1 MEKYDIVIIGGGPAG
16 VTIAEQIRKENKNI
30 SVCILSEEKVLPYY
44 RLRLGYYLQNPID
57 EKFFL
62 KSSEWYQVNNIKLML
77 NSKVEEC
84 NFKEKFVVSRGQK
97 IEWDYLV
104 IASGSKPYLP
114 EQMRNE
120 KLQNFVFTFRSYEDL
135 LALKKKV
142 AQAGR
147 VIIVGAGLLGLE
159 LASALEGKETTIVE
173 LSKRILPKQ
182 LDEVASF
189 LLEEHIVK
197 KGIKIILD
205 NKIENVEYHQN
216 GLKITLSSGQ
226 AIECDLLIFSAG
238 VVPNTEFINSQE
250 DILNSKKGIDV
261 NYKMQTKLPNVYA
274 CGDVAYIDGQNPG
287 TWTFALE
294 SAKIVAKNILGFE
307 AFYQNNPLPY
317 FLKAFGLEIVSAG
330 DMQNLQNANILEFL
344 DKSRMIYKKF
354 VVKNNKLTAY
364 LLLNDTKAHLQLSK
378 FLNSHVDIKLL
389 ESFLK

>member
-1 MEKYDIVIIGGGPAG
+1 MEKYDIVVIGGGPAG
-16 VTIAEQIRKENKNI
+16 LTVAEQIRKENKNMSI
-30 SVCILSEEKVLPYY
+30 CILSEEKVLPYY

-84 NFKEKFVVSRGQK
+84 NLKEKLVVSRSQN
-97 IEWDYLV
+97 IMWDYLV

-114 EQMRNE
+114 EQLRNE
-120 KLQNFVFTFRSYEDL
+120 NLYNFVFTFRSYEDL
-135 LALKKKV
+135 LSLKKRLLLAGKV
-142 AQAGR
+142 
-147 VIIVGAGLLGLE
+147 VIVGAGLLGLE
-159 LASALEGKETTIVE
+159 LASVLEGKEITIVE

-189 LLEEHIVK
+189 LLEEHIVR

-205 NKIENVEYHQN
+205 NKIESVESYQN

-226 AIECDLLIFSAG
+226 TIECDILIFSAG
-238 VVPNTEFINSQE
+238 VVPNTEFINLQE
-250 DILNSKKGIDV
+250 DILNSKRGIDV
-261 NYKMQTKLPNVYA
+261 NYKMQTKLTNVYA

-287 TWTFALE
+287 IWTFALE
-294 SAKIVAKNILGFE
+294 SAKIAAKNILGFE
-307 AFYQNNPLPY
+307 TFYQNMPLPY
-317 FLKAFGLEIVSAG
+317 FLKAFGIEIVSAG
-330 DMQNLQNANILEFL
+330 DMQNLQNANIVEFL

-354 VVKNNKLTAY
+354 VLKNNKLTAY

-378 FLNSHVDIKLL
+378 FLNNHVDMKLI
-389 ESFLK
+389 ENFLK